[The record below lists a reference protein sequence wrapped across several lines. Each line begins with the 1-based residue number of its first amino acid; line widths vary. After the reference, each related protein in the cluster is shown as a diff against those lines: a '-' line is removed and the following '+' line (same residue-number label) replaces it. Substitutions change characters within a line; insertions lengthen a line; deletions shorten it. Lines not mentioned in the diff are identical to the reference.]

1 MKKEKGIHG
10 KYNTLY
16 AVMLGATASLFASL
30 AMSVVLAIFTHNEYI
45 DIRPNSIGCKIIAVL
60 ATILGSVLGMTL
72 AKKKKLPVVIAICV
86 SYILINICI
95 AMLLFD
101 GIGEGLGT
109 AIIACFISILV
120 TIIAFKP
127 SKSLAKKRRRTTIN
141 R

>member
-16 AVMLGATASLFASL
+16 AVILGATTSLFASL
-30 AMSVVLAIFTHNEYI
+30 VMSVVLAIFTHNEYI
-45 DIRPNSIGCKIIAVL
+45 DISPNSIGCKIIAVL

-72 AKKKKLPVVIAICV
+72 AKKKKLPIVIAICV

-120 TIIAFKP
+120 TIIVFKP